1 MGCRFGKKITALAVS
16 AALLFGALCLPA
28 AADTILLGDLDTD
41 GVVTVED
48 ARLAL
53 RMSVGL
59 MNASDDYVLVGD
71 ADGDGTVTPGDAR
84 LILRASIGL
93 EDFEGRTVEAILD
106 PYADCAPLPTEIPP
120 APEIN
125 APSGTFTFTTYG
137 WGHCVGL
144 SQYGA
149 IIMADAGYP
158 YDFILN
164 YYFSGAGIV
173 KDPDYPQ
180 TTYYGSEGRVDT
192 YELLCRI
199 VTMEIGGAAI
209 SAAALKAQAVAVF
222 TLMEYFKFSV
232 TYRSNIG
239 EAVSSF
245 SKCPER
251 VRAAV
256 RDVIGEYLALLGD
269 ADRKPVLTVYGS
281 MVAGRTLSAKE
292 VWGYS
297 DFPVSVSSPFEA
309 SLPHFASTK
318 TYTSAEIRKKI
329 QNALPSAVLP
339 DDPAEWIV
347 ITKHDSSLDENR
359 GYVFE
364 VTVGGQTLTG
374 VNALTNKLSLGLRSP
389 CYTVT
394 YTP

>member
-1 MGCRFGKKITALAVS
+1 MLFCALR
-16 AALLFGALCLPA
+16 LPA

-41 GVVTVED
+41 DLITVAD

-53 RMSVGL
+53 RMAVGL
-59 MNASDDYVLVGD
+59 MNATDDHILVAD
-71 ADGDGTVTPGDAR
+71 ADGNGKITPNDAR
-84 LILRASIGL
+84 EILRVAVGL
-93 EDFEGRTVEAILD
+93 ADFEGRTVEAVLD
-106 PYADCAPLPTEIPP
+106 PYADCKPLPTVIPP
-120 APEIN
+120 APEID

-158 YDFILN
+158 YDYILN

-173 KDPDYPQ
+173 KDADYPA
-180 TTYYGSEGRVDT
+180 TTRYGSEGWVDT
-192 YELLCRI
+192 YQLLCRI
-199 VTMEIGGAAI
+199 VTMEIGGAAV

-222 TLMEYFKFSV
+222 TLMEYFDFSV

-239 EAVSSF
+239 EAVSYYS
-245 SKCPER
+245 SCPER
-251 VRAAV
+251 VRVAV
-256 RDVIGEYLALLGD
+256 RDVIGEYLVLLGD
-269 ADRKPVLTVYGS
+269 PDREPVLTVYGS

-297 DFPVSVSSPFEA
+297 EFPVSVSSPFEA
-309 SLPHFASTK
+309 SLPNFASSK
-318 TYTSAEIRKKI
+318 TYTVSEIRNKI
-329 QNALPSAVLP
+329 RTCLPSAVLS

-347 ITKHDSSLDENR
+347 VTKHDSSLDENR

-364 VTVGGQTLTG
+364 VTVGDQVLSGIG
-374 VNALTNKLSLGLRSP
+374 ALTDKLWLGLRSP